1 MTIVLLCMVHRSA
14 DKASM
19 RLDVI
24 QSLWPHEK
32 QAKYLLS
39 LLLRGSQPKVK
50 VAVLLGD
57 DVKLALLMAGIRWR
71 YLGGPEHTDLEY
83 IREAVFT

>member
-50 VAVLLGD
+50 
-57 DVKLALLMAGIRWR
+57 LALLMAGIRWR